1 MSICLADLYEKT
13 RNKYQ
18 LQLLAGESGLNRTM
32 NWVYVT
38 EDQSNENFLRTGE
51 LIISTGALYDHTEK
65 WLLHFIQTLWARHTC
80 GLILN
85 IGKHIF
91 LSDLTPAVLDFCN
104 THSFP
109 LFVMPWHI
117 HIYDLTKD
125 YYNRI
130 FLDSQTDENMNFY
143 KLRLEL
149 NNNTLLERYVNQKL
163 GAVLKY
169 DRKHNTN
176 FSDTL
181 FLYLKHWGNVK
192 EIAAENYCHRNTVT
206 NRLRILQEQL
216 GYRLD
221 DPTERFEL
229 MTAFMV
235 REFLCQFSR
244 AAL

>member
-32 NWVYVT
+32 NWVYVA
-38 EDQSNENFLRTGE
+38 EDQTNEHFLRPGE
-51 LIISTGALYDHTEK
+51 LIISTGALYDRTEE
-65 WLLHFIQTLWARHTC
+65 WLLHFIQTLCARHTC

-85 IGKHIF
+85 IGKHIS

-104 THSFP
+104 THAFP

-130 FLDSQTDENMNFY
+130 FLDSQTDEHMDFY
-143 KLRLEL
+143 KL
-149 NNNTLLERYVNQKL
+149 LLERYVHQKL
-163 GAVLKY
+163 GAVLEY
-169 DRKHNTN
+169 DQKHNTN

-181 FLYLKHWGNVK
+181 FLYLKYWGNIK
-192 EIAAENYCHRNTVT
+192 EVAAQNYCHRNTVT
-206 NRLRILQEQL
+206 NRMRILEEQL
-216 GYRLD
+216 GYHPD
-221 DPTERFEL
+221 DPSERFEL

-235 REFLCQFSR
+235 REFLRQFSR